1 MRRGGED
8 SPLLAE
14 NAEMN
19 EICLSE
25 FVRTMVPKF
34 YTLPQFEASLRGHHP
49 SARSLANEP
58 ITGRGLKAISYL
70 KCRQQE
76 IPVTITGR
84 VASRQTEGAGLL
96 RTDANRG
103 IVQAKYASQGRI
115 YRSSN
120 QRPENVKYPFIL
132 RIYALV

>member
-1 MRRGGED
+1 M
-8 SPLLAE
+8 
-14 NAEMN
+14 
-19 EICLSE
+19 SE

-34 YTLPQFEASLRGHHP
+34 YTLPQFEASLRGHLS

-58 ITGRGLKAISYL
+58 NIGRGLKGISYL

-76 IPVTITGR
+76 IPVTIIGM
-84 VASRQTEGAGLL
+84 VASRQTEEAGLL

-103 IVQAKYASQGRI
+103 IVQAKYASQERI

>member
-1 MRRGGED
+1 
-8 SPLLAE
+8 
-14 NAEMN
+14 MN
-19 EICLSE
+19 LYEQWFPNFIL
-25 FVRTMVPKF
+25 FP
-34 YTLPQFEASLRGHHP
+34 SLRLRFSGHLS

-58 ITGRGLKAISYL
+58 IIGRGLKGISYL

-76 IPVTITGR
+76 IPVTIIGR

-103 IVQAKYASQGRI
+103 IVQAKYASLGRI